1 MVLVLN
7 ALMLPLGY
15 LIAAI
20 IDRRGFNKIY
30 MFVFI
35 FGAVLV
41 MMSIVA

>member
-20 IDRRGFNKIY
+20 IDRRGLNKIY

-41 MMSIVA
+41 IMSIVA